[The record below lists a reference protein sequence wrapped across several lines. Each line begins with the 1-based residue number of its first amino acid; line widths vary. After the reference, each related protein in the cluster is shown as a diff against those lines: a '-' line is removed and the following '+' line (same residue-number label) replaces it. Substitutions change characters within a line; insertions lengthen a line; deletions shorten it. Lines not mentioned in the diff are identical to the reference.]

1 MGEAANRASLIASG
15 RAESV
20 AGDVCGS
27 VTDMFAHYV
36 MPVIVADLRRLAPQ
50 IRIQVL
56 ASNDLSDLQ
65 RREADIAVRH
75 VAPTQPELISRKVRE
90 GKGRLYAS
98 QAYIDRKGPFD
109 TVASL
114 AAADFIAMGD
124 EREMLHFM
132 QNWGLPITKDHLRVL
147 TDSGLTGWEMGR
159 AGLGV
164 TAMMDDL
171 AVGFPEMKLILPEL
185 DPTPVPYWLTTHR
198 ELHTSKRI
206 RLVYEPC
213 QNPRFWWKTRL
224 DFREP
229 SPRGRLCLICFKVF
243 GKKVRTR

>member
-1 MGEAANRASLIASG
+1 MTQPTLGRQVAGLEDALDLVLFERIGRKLALTPAGQDLLEHMRVMGEAANRASLIASG

-20 AGDVCGS
+20 AGDVCVS

-56 ASNDLSDLQ
+56 ASND
-65 RREADIAVRH
+65 
-75 VAPTQPELISRKVRE
+75 
-90 GKGRLYAS
+90 LYAS

-206 RLVYEPC
+206 RLVYD
-213 QNPRFWWKTRL
+213 RL
-224 DFREP
+224 GELLSAKDLPMRV
-229 SPRGRLCLICFKVF
+229 G
-243 GKKVRTR
+243 